1 MRIQPEEK
9 SNKIYYQIKQTF
21 LEIQEWLYFLYFAQ
35 IYADWCELCYKLE
48 SRIYE
53 VRDERTIYE
62 NGDNRNLLQAFTNRK
77 CEVAACNVAQQLICD
92 SDVDYLEI

>member
-1 MRIQPEEK
+1 MKTGPKEDTMLQKLP
-9 SNKIYYQIKQTF
+9 F
-21 LEIQEWLYFLYFAQ
+21 LNINTDYIVLNILISLNYFAQ

-62 NGDNRNLLQAFTNRK
+62 NGDNRHLLQAFTNRK
-77 CEVAACNVAQQLICD
+77 CEVAASNVAQ
-92 SDVDYLEI
+92 